1 MERENLTG
9 DAKGVP
15 ARSIGRMLSP
25 NEAAGLLDKL
35 ERGPG
40 QEAPSGPIW
49 TTRRA

>member
-1 MERENLTG
+1 MERENLAS

-25 NEAAGLLDKL
+25 NEALDKL

-40 QEAPSGPIW
+40 QEAPSGRPIR
-49 TTRRA
+49 TARRA